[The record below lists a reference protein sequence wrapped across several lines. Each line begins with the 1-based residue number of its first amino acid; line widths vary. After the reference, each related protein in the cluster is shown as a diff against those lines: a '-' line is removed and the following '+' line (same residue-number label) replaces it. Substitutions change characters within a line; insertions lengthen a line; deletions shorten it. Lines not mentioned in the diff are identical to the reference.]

1 MNYRML
7 GYLLGIIMMIEAA
20 LLALPAAV
28 ALVCRE
34 PIIPFL
40 ITMGILLAL
49 AAPLVH
55 RKPKDR
61 RIYPKEGFVCVASA
75 WLVMSVLG
83 ALPFVFSGA
92 IPSYI
97 DALFETASGFTTT
110 GATVLTEI
118 ESLPRGIL
126 FWRSFTH
133 WIGGMGV
140 LVFMLA
146 IMPSEGGQSMY
157 LLRAEVAGPTKDKL
171 VPKMRQSA
179 MILYGIYVSLTVL
192 ETVLLLCTG
201 MPLFDAVTN
210 AFSTAG
216 TGGFSVKNTS
226 IAAYANPAAEW
237 IIAIFMLLFGVNFN
251 IYFLLLLRRFGKALK
266 NEELRVYLLITLG
279 VTAVITLNTVKSAES
294 VGNAVRAAFFQ
305 VTSIFSTTGFA
316 TVDYEVWPMLSQSL
330 LWLLLLFG
338 ACAGSTTGGLKLS
351 RVLILIK
358 NSFRELKHLLHP
370 RSVNVVRIDG
380 EAIPESTLRSVT
392 SYLAIYLSLLTAST
406 VLLSIGETPLLTN
419 LTATM
424 TCLNNVGP
432 GFELIGPSE
441 SFAFFSPLA
450 KLWLTLVMI
459 VGRLEIMPMLI
470 LLSPS
475 VWRRRR

>member
-7 GYLLGIIMMIEAA
+7 GYLLGIIMTIEGA
-20 LLALPAAV
+20 LLILPTIV
-28 ALVCRE
+28 SIIYRE
-34 PIIPFL
+34 PLYPFL
-40 ITMGILLAL
+40 ITMGILLCL
-49 AAPLVH
+49 AAPLI
-55 RKPKDR
+55 RKKPTDR
-61 RIYPKEGFVCVASA
+61 RIYAKEGFVCVALA
-75 WLVMSVLG
+75 WLVMSLFG
-83 ALPFVFSGA
+83 ALPFVLGGS
-92 IPSYI
+92 IPNYI

-110 GATVLTEI
+110 GATILSDI
-118 ESLPRGIL
+118 EALPYGIL

-179 MILYGIYVSLTVL
+179 MILYGIYVLLTVVQI
-192 ETVLLLCTG
+192 VLLLFTK
-201 MPLFDAVTN
+201 MPLYDAIVN

-216 TGGFSVKNTS
+216 TGGFSVKNAS

-237 IIAIFMLLFGVNFN
+237 IIAVFMLLFGINFN

-266 NEELRVYLLITLG
+266 SEELRLYLLLTLG
-279 VTAVITLNTVKSAES
+279 VTAIITVNTLKSAASTSE
-294 VGNAVRAAFFQ
+294 AIRDAFFQ

-316 TVDYEVWPMLSQSL
+316 TADYELWPMLSQSL
-330 LWLLLLFG
+330 LWLLILFG

-351 RVLILIK
+351 RVILLVK
-358 NSFRELKHLLHP
+358 NSFRELRHLLHP

-380 EAIPESTLRSVT
+380 EAIPEERLRSAT
-392 SYLAIYLSLLTAST
+392 NYLAIYLSLLTVT
-406 VLLSIGETPLLTN
+406 TILLSIGNTPLLTN
-419 LTATM
+419 LTASL

-432 GFELIGPSE
+432 GFGLVGPSE
-441 SFAFFSPLA
+441 NFGFFSAPA
-450 KLWLTLVMI
+450 KLLLTFVMLI
-459 VGRLEIMPMLI
+459 GRLEIMPMLV
-470 LLSPS
+470 LFSPS
-475 VWRRRR
+475 VWRRKR